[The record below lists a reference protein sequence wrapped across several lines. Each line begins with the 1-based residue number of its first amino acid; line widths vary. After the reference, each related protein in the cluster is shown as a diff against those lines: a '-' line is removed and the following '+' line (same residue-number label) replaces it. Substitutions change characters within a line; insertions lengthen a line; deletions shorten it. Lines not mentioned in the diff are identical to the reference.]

1 MLIDDVWKTIEG
13 ALGTL
18 TPAKARELA
27 KDLAEPGAAKEQV
40 AKSAA
45 DLMEWSQHNRERI
58 RSLMTREMSDQ
69 ISHLGLAKQTDL
81 DALKK
86 RVRELERAA
95 GMTASGRGSRSAPAK
110 KTSAKKT
117 TSRKTTA
124 SKTTASK
131 PAATKTTA
139 TTATATPPPTSPP
152 GKAD

>member
-18 TPAKARELA
+18 TPTKARELA

-110 KTSAKKT
+110 KTPAKKT

-139 TTATATPPPTSPP
+139 TTETTAPPTTPP

>member
-18 TPAKARELA
+18 TPTKARELA

-139 TTATATPPPTSPP
+139 TTETTAPPTTPP